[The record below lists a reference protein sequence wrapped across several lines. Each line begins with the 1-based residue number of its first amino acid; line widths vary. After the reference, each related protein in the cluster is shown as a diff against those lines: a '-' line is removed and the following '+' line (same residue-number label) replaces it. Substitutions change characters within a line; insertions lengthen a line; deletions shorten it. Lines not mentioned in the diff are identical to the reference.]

1 VQNRG
6 SRKRFEEKVARA
18 PKPQVYAKVIPQDI
32 KEWWL
37 KPMQLDHKTTMG
49 TASDDPRRPKTT
61 PVLPPLTRSV
71 RAPLPVC
78 APKQSSLVVTH
89 RRPIPLVEV
98 R

>member
-1 VQNRG
+1 MQNRG
-6 SRKRFEEKVARA
+6 SRKRFEEKVTRP

-61 PVLPPLTRSV
+61 PMLPPLIRPV
-71 RAPLPVC
+71 RAPLP
-78 APKQSSLVVTH
+78 PPH
-89 RRPIPLVEV
+89 PNRRLCQ
-98 R
+98 